1 MALPRSSF
9 FGFRAMPYEKYP
21 SFSFSCL
28 TFYYRILIL
37 ARKNFTNEFQTIMEE
52 YFKELI
58 RNVPDFP
65 IEGIVFRDI
74 TTLLKDAEGFAK
86 CTEALYEF
94 SKDMDVDKVVGID
107 SRGFIIGGIL
117 ANKLNV
123 GFIPI
128 RKPGK
133 LPAETI
139 TQSYTLE
146 YGEDMLEIHKD
157 AIQHGDRV
165 LLHDD
170 LLATGGTAR
179 AACDL
184 IEKAGGEVVQVSFII
199 ELSFLGGRDK
209 FEGYNVKA
217 LVSYDSE

>member
-1 MALPRSSF
+1 M
-9 FGFRAMPYEKYP
+9 EKY
-21 SFSFSCL
+21 
-28 TFYYRILIL
+28 
-37 ARKNFTNEFQTIMEE
+37 
-52 YFKELI
+52 FKGLI
-58 RNVPDFP
+58 RNVRDFP
-65 IEGIVFRDI
+65 IKGIVFRDI
-74 TTLLKDAEGFAK
+74 TTLLKDPEGFAK
-86 CTEALYEF
+86 CTEALYDF
-94 SKDMDVDKVVGID
+94 SRDLNVDKVVGID

-139 TQSYTLE
+139 KQSYTLE

-157 AIQHGDRV
+157 AIQPGDRV